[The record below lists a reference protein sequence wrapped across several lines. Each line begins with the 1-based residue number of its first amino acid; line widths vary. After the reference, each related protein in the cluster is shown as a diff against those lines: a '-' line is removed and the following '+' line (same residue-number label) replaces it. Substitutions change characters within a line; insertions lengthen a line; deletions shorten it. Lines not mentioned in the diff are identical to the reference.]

1 MTSMRLA
8 PKGHCGLRRAVF
20 SIQPRKKITMKSFTF
35 FLALTLA
42 AVAVAPCARAQ
53 SGSTDTSAVE
63 TKLKQME
70 DSWSK
75 SFMDKDHGVAVV
87 EPMVADDFARVSEEG
102 KIQDKAQL
110 LEEMKKNTDI
120 ASASTN
126 DKMDVHVYAP
136 NVATVVGI
144 SSEKGKD
151 KNGKAYSRSY
161 GWVDTWMERNGK
173 W

>member
-1 MTSMRLA
+1 M
-8 PKGHCGLRRAVF
+8 
-20 SIQPRKKITMKSFTF
+20 KK
-35 FLALTLA
+35 LTLLLA
-42 AVAVAPCARAQ
+42 SILVVVAPYARAQ
-53 SGSTDTSAVE
+53 VGAADTSAVE

-70 DSWSK
+70 DAWSK

-87 EPMVADDFARVSEEG
+87 EPMVADDFARVSDKG

-110 LEEMKKNTDI
+110 LEEMKKSTDV

-136 NVATVVGI
+136 NVATVVGM

-173 W
+173 WECVAEAVTQLHEKK